1 MKFDHDILFEF
12 LPEEDKKSFMVWDN
26 VFCNPNG
33 RDAKAAGVARIVAV
47 YRAPFEYVYKKNK
60 IIPNRKALFIPLDE
74 YELRLKQK
82 LRDNKLDL
90 IL

>member
-1 MKFDHDILFEF
+1 MKFDYDILFEF

-26 VFCNPNG
+26 AAFSTGAAFCNPNG
-33 RDAKAAGVARIVAV
+33 LDAKSGSARIIAV
-47 YRAPFEYVYKKNK
+47 YRAPFEQR
-60 IIPNRKALFIPLDE
+60 IFIPLPK

-82 LRDNKLDL
+82 VRATKLDS

>member
-33 RDAKAAGVARIVAV
+33 LDAKAAGVARIVAI
-47 YRAPFEYVYKKNK
+47 YRAPFEERV
-60 IIPNRKALFIPLDE
+60 FIPLDE
-74 YELRLKQK
+74 YELKLKQK
-82 LRDNKLDL
+82 LRDNK
-90 IL
+90 INSVIN

>member
-12 LPEEDKKSFMVWDN
+12 LPEEDKKHFLVWDN

-47 YRAPFEYVYKKNK
+47 YRAPFEERV
-60 IIPNRKALFIPLDE
+60 FIPLDE

>member
-12 LPEEDKKSFMVWDN
+12 LPEEDKKSFMAWDN

-33 RDAKAAGVARIVAV
+33 RDAKAAGVARIVAI
-47 YRAPFEYVYKKNK
+47 YRAPFEERV
-60 IIPNRKALFIPLDE
+60 FIPLSE
-74 YELRLKQK
+74 YKVRLKQK
-82 LRDNKLDL
+82 ERDNKLDS

>member
-12 LPEEDKKSFMVWDN
+12 LPEEDKKSFMAWDN

-33 RDAKAAGVARIVAV
+33 LDAKGAGSARIVSV
-47 YRAPFEYVYKKNK
+47 YRAPFEERV
-60 IIPNRKALFIPLDE
+60 FIPLPK

-82 LRDNKLDL
+82 LRATKLETL
-90 IL
+90 GI